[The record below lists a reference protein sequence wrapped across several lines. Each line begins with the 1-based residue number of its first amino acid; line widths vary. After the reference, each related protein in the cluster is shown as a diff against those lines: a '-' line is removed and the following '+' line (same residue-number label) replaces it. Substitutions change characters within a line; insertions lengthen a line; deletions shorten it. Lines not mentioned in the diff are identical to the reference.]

1 MVHLRAG
8 QLDDRAYE
16 GEKDYCGYPIY
27 KDEQL
32 RTYIDLAFDKKQQLL
47 AHCNGDAAAEQYVSQ
62 FEKELALREDKDIHR
77 ALCTCPACTKRT
89 ASPYGKNRNDPK
101 LFCAH
106 TYYWGDIHL
115 KNFGEK
121 RGSQISP
128 VKDAIGYDMKYT
140 FHQDSPVIPPDM
152 MKTVSCAVNRI
163 TRKGRSIGENQKISV
178 LEALK
183 AITKYGAYQYFEE
196 DTKGTIVPGKTADF
210 VVLDQNPLTA
220 KPEDLADVKV
230 LLTIKENQ
238 VVFRR
243 GE

>member
-1 MVHLRAG
+1 MVHA
-8 QLDDRAYE
+8 QLVQE
-16 GEKDYCGYPIY
+16 
-27 KDEQL
+27 EQL
-32 RTYIDLAFDKKQQLL
+32 
-47 AHCNGDAAAEQYVSQ
+47 
-62 FEKELALREDKDIHR
+62 HR
-77 ALCTCPACTKRT
+77 MARIGMIP
-89 ASPYGKNRNDPK
+89 S
-101 LFCAH
+101 FFVAH

-128 VKDAIGYDMKYT
+128 VKAAIDYDMKYT

-178 LEALK
+178 LDALK

-196 DTKGTIVPGKTADF
+196 NTKGTIAPGKAADF

-220 KPEDLADVKV
+220 EPEELADIKV

-238 VVFRR
+238 VVFRK
-243 GE
+243 GEGNE

>member
-1 MVHLRAG
+1 MVHA
-8 QLDDRAYE
+8 QLVQ
-16 GEKDYCGYPIY
+16 KNSFTVW
-27 KDEQL
+27 Q
-32 RTYIDLAFDKKQQLL
+32 
-47 AHCNGDAAAEQYVSQ
+47 
-62 FEKELALREDKDIHR
+62 
-77 ALCTCPACTKRT
+77 
-89 ASPYGKNRNDPK
+89 NRNDPK
-101 LFCAH
+101 LFVAH

-196 DTKGTIVPGKTADF
+196 DTKGTIVPGKTAD
-210 VVLDQNPLTA
+210 LWY
-220 KPEDLADVKV
+220 
-230 LLTIKENQ
+230 
-238 VVFRR
+238 
-243 GE
+243 

>member
-1 MVHLRAG
+1 MVHA
-8 QLDDRAYE
+8 QLVQ
-16 GEKDYCGYPIY
+16 K
-27 KDEQL
+27 EQL
-32 RTYIDLAFDKKQQLL
+32 RRM
-47 AHCNGDAAAEQYVSQ
+47 AEIGMIPSFFV
-62 FEKELALREDKDIHR
+62 
-77 ALCTCPACTKRT
+77 
-89 ASPYGKNRNDPK
+89 
-101 LFCAH
+101 AH

-121 RGSQISP
+121 LGSQISP

-163 TRKGRSIGENQKISV
+163 TRKGRSIGENQRISV
-178 LEALK
+178 LDALK

-196 DTKGTIVPGKTADF
+196 DTKGTIAPGKTADF

-220 KPEDLADVKV
+220 KPEDLADIKV